1 MMDIGKPA
9 TPRALGPCPRSV
21 APRETRRGALRSLQ
35 RRRTLGR
42 NAEKSEHCDHLCAV
56 RLRKLPLVLLR
67 LPSGHA
73 SALCP
78 TLLAELAQVRS
89 HYVGVAQT
97 VQQ

>member
-1 MMDIGKPA
+1 
-9 TPRALGPCPRSV
+9 
-21 APRETRRGALRSLQ
+21 LQ
-35 RRRTLGR
+35 RQRTLRR

-73 SALCP
+73 KTLCP
-78 TLLAELAQVRS
+78 TLLSELAQVRS